1 MTSSTRRIRVIVAF
15 AVLNVLLVVIG
26 WMALVSPQRHDAAAA
41 AAQEQLAQVQLETLM
56 GGSAHGNKQ
65 PAIHS
70 AGIYTLDTA
79 LPAQGDQP
87 GLLFELN
94 RIATASGVHV
104 TGISLA
110 AAQATGTG
118 YTTLPISLTLSGPYS
133 KLAGFV
139 GHLRT
144 LVSDNHGHLTARGPL
159 FAVNG
164 AALNPGSKGHDLVG
178 TVSVSAFYYGVT
190 AGAAPPAAAT
200 TDTTATTT
208 TTGG

>member
-1 MTSSTRRIRVIVAF
+1 MTLSTRQIRLIVAF

-26 WMALVSPQRHDAAAA
+26 WMALVSPQRQDAAAA
-41 AAQEQLAQVQLETLM
+41 AAKEQLAQTQLETLI

-70 AGIYTLDTA
+70 AGIYALDTA

-94 RIATASGVHV
+94 RLATASGVHV
-104 TGISLA
+104 TGISLS
-110 AAQATGTG
+110 AAQATATG
-118 YTTLPISLTLSGPYS
+118 YTVLPISLTVTGSYS
-133 KLAGFV
+133 KVVGFV

-144 LVSDNHGHLTARGPL
+144 LVSDHHGHLIAHGPL

-164 AALNPGSKGHDLVG
+164 LTLNPAAKGHDLLA
-178 TVSVSAFYYGVT
+178 TISAATFYYGVT
-190 AGAAPPAAAT
+190 AGAAAPVAAS
-200 TDTTATTT
+200 TDTTT
-208 TTGG
+208 TTGS